1 MIRFLYLLASLISLP
16 AAAQNLAHPDYIG
29 GYQAWVATRYPDAS
43 SHLSSFRLSQ
53 AYARNYEVDYWLG
66 TSWCRM
72 PGNEGAG
79 ASLLDWGYRFGT
91 MPESERGKFH
101 GELQACQQKQHGTPR
116 LIAIA
121 TAPRA
126 TSRVQAKIYYVAG
139 QKDGFG
145 LSAPPLRLLQPL
157 PAEEYA
163 RRVFTTVDLEQARAA
178 TQARLP
184 GARVHAGDRFVIA
197 SLSPQHQPRD
207 LENIA
212 RRLSHFLAYLEREYG
227 MTLPDAV
234 ITVYLVPTPNK
245 LVELAAKVHGIQAH
259 PATLGYAFQNDL
271 SVTGVLTGTGA
282 GTLLHE
288 LFHLAVRAR
297 FGDIPQFLDE
307 GVASLY
313 ETTYLQGEQYVAAPN
328 WRGKALRAAREVG
341 AQVPLAAVITAP
353 WFPDEPVS
361 QPELPQMSVDN
372 QAYVLSVAR
381 YFMAWL
387 QLQGKLPEFFAAFR
401 DRPLPQTWIPA
412 ERQALEIVEKVM
424 DMPMAATE
432 SRFKTWL
439 ALAIHAKDGE
449 SLPLPSGGI
458 PPKPNGPP
466 IGKEIPPQMPTTIPA
481 PPPGIPITREIPRE
495 LVDREEIPK

>member
-1 MIRFLYLLASLISLP
+1 MIRLLYLLASLIALP

-29 GYQAWVATRYPDAS
+29 GYQAWIAARYPDAS
-43 SHLSSFRLSQ
+43 SHLSSFRLSET
-53 AYARNYEVDYWLG
+53 YARNYEVDYWLG

-72 PGNEGAG
+72 AGNEGAG
-79 ASLLDWGYRFGT
+79 ASLLDWAYRFGT

-101 GELQACQQKQHGTPR
+101 GELQACQKKQHGTPR

-163 RRVFTTVDLEQARAA
+163 RRVFAMAYLEKARAA
-178 TQARLP
+178 TQARLT
-184 GARVHAGDRFVIA
+184 GARVHASGRFVIA
-197 SLSPQHQPRD
+197 SLSPQHQAKD
-207 LENIA
+207 LESIA
-212 RRLSHFLAYLEREYG
+212 RRLSHFLGYLEREYG

-245 LVELAAKVHGIQAH
+245 LVDLAAKVHGIQAH

-307 GVASLY
+307 GMASLY
-313 ETTYLQGEQYVAAPN
+313 ETTYLQDEQYVAAPN

-341 AQVPLAAVITAP
+341 ARVPLAAVITAP

-361 QPELPQMSVDN
+361 QPDLPRMNEEN

-387 QLQGKLPEFFAAFR
+387 QLQGKLPAFFAAFR
-401 DRPLPQTWIPA
+401 DRPLPQTWMPA
-412 ERQALEIVEKVM
+412 DQQALNIVTQVM
-424 DMPMAATE
+424 GVPMAETE
-432 SRFKTWL
+432 SRFETWL
-439 ALAIHAKDGE
+439 ARAIQIKDGE
-449 SLPLPSGGI
+449 SLPPPSGL
-458 PPKPNGPP
+458 
-466 IGKEIPPQMPTTIPA
+466 A
-481 PPPGIPITREIPRE
+481 PRSQPGIPIPKEIPRE
-495 LVDREEIPK
+495 FIDRESSAQ